1 MKDLKT
7 AGIFLNF
14 EVAFYFHL
22 QSSILVTDLFGL
34 IYLIVSSAG
43 GNNFTAHTFWVSV
56 AFIISYLE
64 LNRMKSIEPDLLN
77 V

>member
-1 MKDLKT
+1 LDSKE
-7 AGIFLNF
+7 FLQKNNGKIIM
-14 EVAFYFHL
+14 
-22 QSSILVTDLFGL
+22 SLFGL

-64 LNRMKSIEPDLLN
+64 LNRMKSIESDLLN